1 MLGRKRIAPVFR
13 RQCISPRTNKLGE
26 SLCGKMD
33 KGRQWLEE
41 SKMPPIGRIRGPEIH
56 LRSSLIG
63 CFPNFLR
70 MSGVGVDSAR
80 CQASLR
86 LIGPCSLALP
96 VQSINLQDAAL
107 SRDLGWKIADF
118 RTSHAVKVRS
128 LALMPYCRGSDS
140 VATRSVGTLKLI
152 ASGCQK

>member
-1 MLGRKRIAPVFR
+1 MV
-13 RQCISPRTNKLGE
+13 
-26 SLCGKMD
+26 
-33 KGRQWLEE
+33 
-41 SKMPPIGRIRGPEIH
+41 GRIKDASNRPDSRPRNPLTKFIDWLFPEF
-56 LRSSLIG
+56 SPSLI
-63 CFPNFLR
+63 LR
-70 MSGVGVDSAR
+70 MSGVGVDSPR

-118 RTSHAVKVRS
+118 RTSHAVKVHS